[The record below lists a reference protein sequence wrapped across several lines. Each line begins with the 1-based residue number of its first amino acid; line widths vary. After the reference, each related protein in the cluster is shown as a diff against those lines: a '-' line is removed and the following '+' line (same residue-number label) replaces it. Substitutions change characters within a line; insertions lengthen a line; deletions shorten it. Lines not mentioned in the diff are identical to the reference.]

1 MTNQWAD
8 ISIPKHVAI
17 IMDGNN
23 RWAKKRLLGGI
34 AGHKAAVKN
43 VRMVVEESA
52 RAGVEV
58 LTLYAFSSENW
69 RRPKDE
75 VNALMDLFL
84 LALNREVKKL
94 TRNNL
99 RLRIVGDV
107 TGFSPAIQKAIAK
120 AEAETAGNTGMM
132 LAIAANYGGH
142 WDITQS
148 MRKLAKRVQQGE
160 LQPDDISEEMIGQEV
175 MLGDMP
181 PPDLCIRTAGE
192 QRISNFLLWQMAYTE
207 FYFTSEFWPDF
218 DRESLRKAFESFSSR
233 VRRFGRTDDQ
243 LDQET

>member
-1 MTNQWAD
+1 
-8 ISIPKHVAI
+8 
-17 IMDGNN
+17 
-23 RWAKKRLLGGI
+23 
-34 AGHKAAVKN
+34 
-43 VRMVVEESA
+43 
-52 RAGVEV
+52 
-58 LTLYAFSSENW
+58 
-69 RRPKDE
+69 
-75 VNALMDLFL
+75 
-84 LALNREVKKL
+84 
-94 TRNNL
+94 
-99 RLRIVGDV
+99 V

-142 WDITQS
+142 WDITQA